1 MIQIIPILPIENRD
15 DALCAALAIAFQG
28 LLKEQ
33 SVTESEA
40 KRIDQRLRRKRER
53 FASCY
58 QMIFDFVKERELVMD
73 YDPLVHSFFYEFN
86 CDIHKFVKK
95 HRELIKDFVDELPF

>member
-1 MIQIIPILPIENRD
+1 MIQIVPILSIENRN

-33 SVTESEA
+33 SVTETEA
-40 KRIDQRLRRKRER
+40 KEFDQRFKRKRER
-53 FASCY
+53 FASHY

-73 YDPLVHSFFYEFN
+73 YDPFVYSFFYECN
-86 CDIHKFVKK
+86 CDIHKFVKM
-95 HRELIKDFVDELPF
+95 HRKLIRNFVDELPF